1 MTTQTAERSVTE
13 AKPQVFLDGI
23 LLSTKIQFW
32 RGKEVL
38 KPVDLGYKDGELP
51 EEIFS
56 LGRKLIVP
64 KTAIQ
69 AFLQIEERVRWVTD
83 RFSFPFPTGHAK
95 FVPYSVLPEVLAEL
109 TKEQDKFQKEV
120 GVFTDKYAGYRQEI
134 LDRYPQWKDALQ
146 SKYESPASLMS
157 KFVFTW
163 SVFEIRLPEGLRVRA
178 MDDKMALTEAKA
190 RREALAQAETQL
202 KKQFQEQLDSFLGD
216 SVKEL
221 RSRVAGSVAK
231 IQEQLQAGKVNPQ
244 TLKGIKNSIESFKNL
259 NFTNDTAVEQQ
270 LDALLGI
277 LPDKVDTFDNEAF
290 TATFTAAAGAVMDA
304 VRADDISKVTGE
316 YRRRIRLPEPDAPSA
331 G

>member
-13 AKPQVFLDGI
+13 TRPMVFLDGV
-23 LLSTKIQFW
+23 LLSTKIMFW

-38 KPVDLGYKDGELP
+38 QPQDLGFDGGELP

-64 KTAIQ
+64 KAAIQ
-69 AFLQIEERVRWVTD
+69 AFMQIEERVRWVTD

-95 FVPYSVLPEVLAEL
+95 FVPYAVLPEVLAEL
-109 TKEQDKFQKEV
+109 QKQQDRFQTEMT
-120 GVFTDKYAGYRQEI
+120 VFTDGYAAYRQEI
-134 LDRYPQWKDALQ
+134 LTKYPKWERALQ

-157 KFVFTW
+157 KFSFTW

-190 RREALAQAETQL
+190 RREALEVAETQL
-202 KKQFQEQLDSFLGD
+202 KKQFQEQIDGFLGD

-231 IQEQLQAGKVNPQ
+231 IQEQLTAGKVNPQ
-244 TLKGIKNSIESFKNL
+244 TLKGIRNSIESFRNL
-259 NFTNDTAVEQQ
+259 NFVGDEAVESQ
-270 LDALLGI
+270 LNSLLAL
-277 LPDKVDTFDNEAF
+277 LPDKVDAFDNVAF
-290 TATFTAAAGAVMDA
+290 TATFTAAAGAVMDTVKSEDVSA
-304 VRADDISKVTGE
+304 VTGE
-316 YRRRIRLPEPDAPSA
+316 YKRRIKAVVPPSA